1 MGRRLTAG
9 SLAAAGARA
18 AAPVLSAVLAACA
31 GSATPPAGTWLH
43 PSFGAAQLEGR
54 TVVVL
59 PVAGVV
65 LPEAAPSDSAAL
77 ALARLAGDALA
88 NAIESGGAAGVT
100 LEPAE
105 ALAALAG
112 MSAEE
117 LTALAASLDPGVLD
131 RARGGEIPEAGAALW
146 RDAGARAD
154 QRYFLVP
161 RSVAI
166 ERVEPLRVRATFDGW
181 LVDAASARVLWRA
194 PVSAQNPHAPSG
206 AAVDVYEAALEDA
219 VSAAAAALASR
230 LARLARTGA
239 GDVEA
244 TPP

>member
-1 MGRRLTAG
+1 VGRRLTA
-9 SLAAAGARA
+9 APRA
-18 AAPVLSAVLAACA
+18 ALSAAVVVAACA
-31 GSATPPAGTWLH
+31 GGATPPAGTWLH

-65 LPEAAPSDSAAL
+65 LPEAAPSDSAAV

-117 LTALAASLDPGVLD
+117 LAALAAPLDPRILD
-131 RARGGEIPEAGAALW
+131 PAQGGAIPGDGAALW

-154 QRYFLVP
+154 ERYFLLP
-161 RSVAI
+161 LSVTI

-181 LVDAASARVLWRA
+181 LVDATSAVVLWRA
-194 PVSAQNPHAPSG
+194 PVSAMNPHAPSG

-219 VSAAAAALASR
+219 VSAAAGALASR
-230 LARLARTGA
+230 LARLARTGV
-239 GDVEA
+239 GDFESA
-244 TPP
+244 AP

>member
-1 MGRRLTAG
+1 VGRRLTPAP
-9 SLAAAGARA
+9 LAAAVAI
-18 AAPVLSAVLAACA
+18 AACA
-31 GSATPPAGTWLH
+31 GGASSPAGTWLH

-65 LPEAAPSDSAAL
+65 LPETAPSDSAAH

-88 NAIESGGAAGVT
+88 TASESGGAAGVT

-117 LTALAASLDPGVLD
+117 LSALAASLDPRILD
-131 RARGGEIPEAGAALW
+131 AAQGAAIPGEGAALW
-146 RDAGARAD
+146 RDAAARAD
-154 QRYFLVP
+154 ERYFLLP
-161 RSVAI
+161 LSITI
-166 ERVEPLRVRATFDGW
+166 ERLEPLRVRATFDGW
-181 LVDAASARVLWRA
+181 LVDAASAVVLWRA
-194 PVSAQNPHAPSG
+194 PVSAVNPHAPSG

-219 VSAAAAALASR
+219 VSAAAGALASR

-239 GDVEA
+239 GDFEA
-244 TPP
+244 AAP

>member
-1 MGRRLTAG
+1 MSAPLAAVR
-9 SLAAAGARA
+9 SLAGTS
-18 AAPVLSAVLAACA
+18 VLLVVVAVAACA
-31 GSATPPAGTWLH
+31 GGDTPPAGTWLH
-43 PSFGAAQLEGR
+43 PSFSAPQLEGR

-88 NAIESGGAAGVT
+88 NAVESGGAAGVS

-112 MSAEE
+112 MSAQE
-117 LTALAASLDPGVLD
+117 LGGLAASLDPRILD
-131 RARGGEIPEAGAALW
+131 REQGGEIPGEGAELW
-146 RDAGARAD
+146 RDAAARAD
-154 QRYFLVP
+154 ERYFLLP
-161 RSVAI
+161 LSVTI
-166 ERVEPLRVRATFDGW
+166 ERVEALRVRATFDGW
-181 LVDAASARVLWRA
+181 LVDAVSSVVLWRA
-194 PVSAQNPHAPSG
+194 MVPALNPHAPSG

-219 VSAAAAALASR
+219 VSAAAEALAAR

-239 GDVEA
+239 GDFEA
-244 TPP
+244 AAP

>member
-1 MGRRLTAG
+1 MSAPR
-9 SLAAAGARA
+9 AAGRFHAGTFVL
-18 AAPVLSAVLAACA
+18 PVVLAVAACA
-31 GSATPPAGTWLH
+31 GGAATPPAGTWLH
-43 PSFGAAQLEGR
+43 PSFSAPQLEGR

-77 ALARLAGDALA
+77 ALTRLAGDALA
-88 NAIESGGAAGVT
+88 NAIESGGAAGLT

-117 LTALAASLDPGVLD
+117 LGVLAASLDPRIL
-131 RARGGEIPEAGAALW
+131 APAQGGEIPGEGATLW
-146 RDAGARAD
+146 RDAAARAD
-154 QRYFLVP
+154 ERYFLLP
-161 RSVAI
+161 LSVTI
-166 ERVEPLRVRATFDGW
+166 ERVEPLRVRASLDAW
-181 LVDAASARVLWRA
+181 LVDAVSSVVLWRA
-194 PVSAQNPHAPSG
+194 MVPAMNPHAPSG

-219 VSAAAAALASR
+219 VSAAAEALASR

-239 GDVEA
+239 GDFEAA
-244 TPP
+244 TP